1 MHTNVIAG
9 TQPITINIRIN
20 SFIYQTAAIIRGNV
34 NCKIAATKIVVAS
47 KVVVASKI
55 VSSTSTYSSF
65 WLIE

>member
-1 MHTNVIAG
+1 MYTNVIAG
-9 TQPITINIRIN
+9 TKPITINIRIN
-20 SFIYQTAAIIRGNV
+20 GFIDQTAAIIRGNV

-65 WLIE
+65 LWIA